1 MAVCLS
7 AVKGVVGGGGDLK
20 KVEGVLKVYT
30 VPLEPLQVLSMTL
43 TFKGAPENLA

>member
-7 AVKGVVGGGGDLK
+7 AVKGAAGWGPLK